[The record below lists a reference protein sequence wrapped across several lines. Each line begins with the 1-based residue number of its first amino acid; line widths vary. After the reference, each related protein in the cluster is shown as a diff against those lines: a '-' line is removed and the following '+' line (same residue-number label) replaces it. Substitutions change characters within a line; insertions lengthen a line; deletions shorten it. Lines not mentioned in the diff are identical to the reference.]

1 MSVLM
6 WIAVIVVIIIIL
18 VIMVFLRANS
28 IRKNAGSEKDFH
40 ARNRDQAEARVDEM
54 LRALSIQYGGYV
66 VHDVFLEEKEGVSS
80 ELDHVYICKAGI
92 FLLETKGEA
101 AVIKGQAL
109 DPEWRGRA
117 NEGEKPVTNPILQN
131 QAHVERLRNLWGE
144 GIPKIYPIS
153 VFPYGNVTL
162 VSELAFDLKGAEEY
176 MRAILA
182 HSLYNEEEVEG
193 FIEHFKQIVE
203 EHGITREA
211 HYENVRNRQT
221 TETK

>member
-1 MSVLM
+1 MSSIM
-6 WIAVIVVIIIIL
+6 WIAVIIVVIIIL
-18 VIMVFLRANS
+18 VIMVFLRAYS

-40 ARNRDQAEARVDEM
+40 ARNREKAEARVDEM
-54 LRALSIQYGGYV
+54 LRTLSSEYGGYV

-80 ELDHVYICKAGI
+80 ELDHVYISKGGI

-101 AVIKGQAL
+101 AVIKGQVQ
-109 DPEWRGRA
+109 DPKWQGRA
-117 NEGEKPVTNPILQN
+117 HEGEKPVTNPILQN
-131 QAHVERLRNLWGE
+131 QAHVERLQNLWGE

-162 VSELAFDLKGAEEY
+162 VSELAFDLKGAEEC

-182 HSLYNEEEVEG
+182 HSLYKEEEVEG
-193 FIEHFKQIVE
+193 FIEHFKQIVK

-211 HYENVRNRQT
+211 HYENVRKRNIAQA
-221 TETK
+221 K